1 MSRKRVRNFSSSRVQ
16 IYIWIKIFYAYVE
29 NLRGE
34 YTEFLSFVHIVLS
47 TNVFITLIS
56 ILVFELIIVIEGL
69 SIRICIYSIRNFS
82 SSRCRYMDKDFLR
95 LR

>member
-47 TNVFITLIS
+47 TNVFITLIP
-56 ILVFELIIVIEGL
+56 ILVFDVV
-69 SIRICIYSIRNFS
+69 N
-82 SSRCRYMDKDFLR
+82 
-95 LR
+95 